1 MTFSP
6 DHTGMFSSFIFPI
19 KNTRI
24 LQSKAKLPVP
34 LNDCEGM
41 VQYGEEEY
49 PEGAVFN
56 IRSKV
61 YWKRISSAPHLQELL
76 YETRN

>member
-6 DHTGMFSSFIFPI
+6 ETHRYVFFIFFPI

-49 PEGAVFN
+49 PEGTVFN

-76 YETRN
+76 